1 MPEITITLN
10 DTPNGA
16 VSVHST
22 FKPAVGNPCSPAQ
35 AYALEIINRT
45 HKQWGIHIDAKPGGL
60 DIDAVHRTHAV
71 LQSKS

>member
-45 HKQWGIHIDAKPGGL
+45 HRQWGIHIDAKPGGV
-60 DIDAVHRTHAV
+60 DIDVVHRTRAA
-71 LQSKS
+71 LQAKS